1 MSGRGFE
8 DGAQSD
14 DDPIHAMK
22 AVGNKRAR
30 LGLSDVPEESQ
41 GSSARKVVFCVG
53 DLTQLKETEWAWEYA
68 KASLVHEDDYIYFV
82 HVTPHMDF
90 GKEMDDLLRVPS
102 LFQGYKNQKWLPPF
116 IERDLRTFKLNELV
130 LLNSKDGVGE
140 VGLARSTISAP
151 SSLPADPLRLFLSL
165 SLSF

>member
-1 MSGRGFE
+1 MLQNLSGSVIAAGGQRANEEGAKGGAKIATMSGRGFE

-68 KASLVHEDDYIYFV
+68 KASLVQGFQRLQHLVHNCTHERLEFFRR
-82 HVTPHMDF
+82 H
-90 GKEMDDLLRVPS
+90 
-102 LFQGYKNQKWLPPF
+102 F
-116 IERDLRTFKLNELV
+116 IASDNLN
-130 LLNSKDGVGE
+130 K
-140 VGLARSTISAP
+140 IK
-151 SSLPADPLRLFLSL
+151 
-165 SLSF
+165 